1 MDDLTAPELTR
12 EDLHHLAKVLR
23 LRSGEQVV
31 AADGAGAWRLCEW
44 GSDAID
50 PASEVFAERR
60 PEPQVTIAFA
70 LPKGDRPEAAV
81 RALVE
86 LGVDRIVPLVTER
99 SVVRPPAERAGRLRR
114 VAREAAMQSRRLY
127 LPEVSEITPLLKLDR
142 TGAALCLPGAQAPS
156 LALPCLVIGPEG
168 GFTDTELALGL
179 PEVGLGGGVL
189 RTETAAVVAGALL
202 VALRAGIV
210 RSGA

>member
-1 MDDLTAPELTR
+1 VDDLTAPELTR

-23 LRSGEQVV
+23 LRTGEQVV

-44 GSDAID
+44 GSAAID
-50 PASEVFAERR
+50 PASDVFAEER

-86 LGVDRIVPLVTER
+86 LGVDRIVPLITER
-99 SVVRPPAERAGRLRR
+99 SVVRPPAERAVRLRR
-114 VAREAAMQSRRLY
+114 VAREAAMQSRRVF
-127 LPEVSEITPLLKLDR
+127 LPEVRDITPLAGLCT
-142 TGAALCLPGAQAPS
+142 TGAALCVPGGEPPS

-168 GFTDTELALGL
+168 GFTDAELAIRL

-202 VALRAGIV
+202 VSLRAGLV